1 MSISDIR
8 KEILGN
14 DIAKRIVI
22 KVRTETLDTQN
33 YRASAN
39 GVVSEVFPGQEDDP
53 RALSVAIDL
62 WDDRTFIVV
71 DINHLDYDFNTAHK
85 IKKVFPVYV
94 LRHGKNRGWALI
106 RWPREDESL
115 GAKVMYLHNAN
126 GWDVQTPVSCTPIPA
141 IFMNEGLPSSLGS
154 HAHMTTVLLD
164 YLDVKSCCV

>member
-22 KVRTETLDTQN
+22 K
-33 YRASAN
+33 
-39 GVVSEVFPGQEDDP
+39 EDDP

-126 GWDVQTPVSCTPIPA
+126 GWDVQTPVSSCRRAMTGKRVRVTPA
-141 IFMNEGLPSSLGS
+141 R
-154 HAHMTTVLLD
+154 
-164 YLDVKSCCV
+164 